1 MCLQVSYKKKN
12 MEKKNFFCIF
22 MSLEKGVRYGSVS
35 QRYGSLTLVFIIA
48 NLLFPPQ
55 DCVHQQAGQAG
66 GGRIHDGDVNDATAG
81 DCAASPPDPAGP
93 GNRVQCVHPQ
103 SEKCI
108 PEPTFF
114 RSGSYLQIHSESA
127 SFLSNLDRSDPFKV
141 ILDPDSMFH
150 VIFSSLRRKDLF
162 QILIQPSLLAWV
174 KLGALII
181 LEQDLIFRLRLSS
194 ESFRIRIP

>member
-1 MCLQVSYKKKN
+1 MCLRVSYKKKN

-108 PEPTFF
+108 PDPTVF
-114 RSGSYLQIHSESA
+114 RSGSYLLINSESA
-127 SFLSNLDRSDPFKV
+127 SDPFKKV
-141 ILDPDSMFH
+141 IPDPDS
-150 VIFSSLRRKDLF
+150 
-162 QILIQPSLLAWV
+162 ILSPP
-174 KLGALII
+174 
-181 LEQDLIFRLRLSS
+181 F
-194 ESFRIRIP
+194 